1 MRFFNAKV
9 RAPVP
14 AQWSELMDKSEIRD
28 RVVKVTCEVLGI
40 EPDMVKPESNFVY
53 DLGAESTQSVQ
64 LVAAFEEEFDI
75 DMDSEEALA
84 VETIE
89 KAADF
94 IEKYVNA

>member
-1 MRFFNAKV
+1 
-9 RAPVP
+9 
-14 AQWSELMDKSEIRD
+14 MDKSEIQERIV
-28 RVVKVTCEVLGI
+28 RVTCQVLGI
-40 EPDMVKPESNFVY
+40 EPDMVQPDSNFVY

-84 VETIE
+84 VETIA
-89 KAADF
+89 KAVDF

>member
-1 MRFFNAKV
+1 M
-9 RAPVP
+9 
-14 AQWSELMDKSEIRD
+14 EKSEIRD

-40 EPDMVKPESNFVY
+40 EPDMVKSESNFVY

-89 KAADF
+89 KAVDF